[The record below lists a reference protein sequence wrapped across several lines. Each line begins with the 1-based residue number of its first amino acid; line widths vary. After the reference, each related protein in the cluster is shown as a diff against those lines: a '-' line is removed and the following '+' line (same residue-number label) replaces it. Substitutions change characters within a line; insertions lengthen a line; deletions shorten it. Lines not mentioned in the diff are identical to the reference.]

1 MSGYAD
7 EAAAGFERSRAVFD
21 AVVAE
26 LADPE
31 CAQVTHAELEELWV
45 PKTSSASCNQVVLVD

>member
-21 AVVAE
+21 AVLAE
-26 LADPE
+26 LVGLE
-31 CAQVTHAELEELWV
+31 CA
-45 PKTSSASCNQVVLVD
+45 